1 MDYTSFESP
10 LYSVPP
16 ELKNSMVSF
25 EVSIGSL
32 DMNILE
38 GIKKQ
43 LLNSALYDLKNYTAD
58 LSILNQPH
66 SILVIISHQ
75 SVKIFN

>member
-1 MDYTSFESP
+1 MDYTFFKSP
-10 LYSVPP
+10 LFSLPS
-16 ELKNSMVSF
+16 ELANSMVSF
-25 EVSIGSL
+25 QVSIGSL

-43 LLNSALYDLKNYTAD
+43 LLNSALYDLKNYTD
-58 LSILNQPH
+58 LFIQRH
-66 SILVIISHQ
+66 SILVVISHL

>member
-1 MDYTSFESP
+1 MDYRFFKSP
-10 LYSVPP
+10 LYSLPS
-16 ELKNSMVSF
+16 ELTNSMVSF
-25 EVSIGSL
+25 QVSIGSL

-43 LLNSALYDLKNYTAD
+43 LLNSALYDLKNYTD
-58 LSILNQPH
+58 LSIQRH
-66 SILVIISHQ
+66 SILVVISHL

>member
-1 MDYTSFESP
+1 MDYTSFKSL
-10 LYSVPP
+10 LYSLPS
-16 ELKNSMVSF
+16 ELTNSMVSF
-25 EVSIGSL
+25 QVSIGSL

-43 LLNSALYDLKNYTAD
+43 LLNSALYDLKNYTD
-58 LSILNQPH
+58 LSIQRH
-66 SILVIISHQ
+66 SILVVISHL

>member
-1 MDYTSFESP
+1 
-10 LYSVPP
+10 
-16 ELKNSMVSF
+16 MVSS

-43 LLNSALYDLKNYTAD
+43 LLNSASYDLKNYTD
-58 LSILNQPH
+58 LSIQRH
-66 SILVIISHQ
+66 SILVVISHL
-75 SVKIFN
+75 SVKILN